1 MLYDW
6 PSKCGN
12 FVMHTTSLLEYY
24 INWIYLEFFLIM
36 WIFIQFDNVTY
47 CTCIDVWKN
56 RRESFVEF
64 LIKFEGYFPTSYN
77 GLKKLPYL
85 KTGLD
90 IKLMK
95 FMFNLLTFI
104 CHCEDLCNVSNVIL

>member
-1 MLYDW
+1 MINHQNV
-6 PSKCGN
+6 CN

-36 WIFIQFDNVTY
+36 WKFIQFDNVTY

-64 LIKFEGYFPTSYN
+64 LIKFGSYLPTSYN
-77 GLKKLPYL
+77 GLKKTSILENRFGY
-85 KTGLD
+85 KTYEIHG
-90 IKLMK
+90 
-95 FMFNLLTFI
+95 
-104 CHCEDLCNVSNVIL
+104 